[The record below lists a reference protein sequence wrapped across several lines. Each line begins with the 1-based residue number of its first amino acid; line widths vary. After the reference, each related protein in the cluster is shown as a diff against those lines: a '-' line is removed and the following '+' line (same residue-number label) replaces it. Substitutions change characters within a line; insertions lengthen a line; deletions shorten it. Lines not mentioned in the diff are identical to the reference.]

1 MGVSLPD
8 WRNPDDYRFPRN
20 FPADRWAWEFLRRNP
35 DYRKEWSAV
44 LSRFRS
50 KTGEF
55 QEHEDWIKRLRRGE
69 HLVLTAELPTD
80 NPDDPVFYLPV
91 DEVEKW
97 GLRVL
102 VNPFT
107 DDPGELGFHPGYGI
121 MRVMEKGALLKSRG
135 PAYPIVVFDLRYQL
149 KPQFEAFASRLEH
162 VRKSLGIKLKQTKHK
177 HHRNLWAR
185 YLRLLDADL
194 DERPPR
200 QIADVLQ
207 YEDVGVNEGKVWD
220 QLQAAK
226 KMTQPEGYLS
236 ILLSTEK
243 SGT

>member
-1 MGVSLPD
+1 VPLPD
-8 WRNPDDYRFPRN
+8 WRNPGDYSFPRN
-20 FPADRWAWEFLRRNP
+20 FPTYRWAWEFLRRNP
-35 DYRKEWSAV
+35 DYREDWSTV

-55 QEHEDWIKRLRRGE
+55 KDYKDWKERLLRGE
-69 HLVLTAELPTD
+69 RLVLAGELWSD
-80 NPDDPVFYLPV
+80 NPDDPLFYFPV
-91 DEVEKW
+91 EEAEKW

-102 VNPFT
+102 VNPST
-107 DDPGELGFHPGYGI
+107 DHPADLGFHPGGT
-121 MRVMEKGALLKSRG
+121 MRVLEEGASLKSRG

-149 KPQFEAFASRLEH
+149 EPQFEAFAPRLEH
-162 VRKSLGIKLKQTKHK
+162 VRKSLGIKLKQDKHK
-177 HHRNLWAR
+177 HHRKLWLR

-194 DERPPR
+194 DRRTPR

-207 YEDVGVNEGKVWD
+207 HEDDGVNEGKIWD
-220 QLQAAK
+220 QLQAAR
-226 KMTQPEGYLS
+226 KMAQPEGYLS